1 MLGGA
6 LDRRVSDWW
15 LVSVALLLSAY
26 GIAMVYSAGQ
36 TDVPVLYVNGAWKR
50 QLVWF
55 ALALP
60 AAYAV
65 SRAPLRMVEWLAWP
79 AYVFGVVLLVVTLL
93 FGSGAGT
100 AASVKGWLT
109 IGGVR
114 LGQPAELA
122 KPLTALMLARVL
134 TARRE
139 PPKSLVDLWKPAL
152 VVGVPWLLIMAQPD
166 LGSGIVFIGILFA
179 MLFWAGIPWP
189 LLVLLASPA
198 VSLILSFSVPL
209 WGAWFLA
216 VVALVFYYK
225 PYLVEGVTVV
235 LLNVVTGVA
244 SQVIW
249 DKLKPYQQRRL
260 LVFLDPSNDA
270 RGSGYHVIQSQVAIG
285 SGGWAGKGWTLGT
298 QKRLAFLPAQHTDF
312 IFAVV
317 GEELGFIGVTAA
329 LALFLA
335 LLLRCTR
342 VASRATDAFGSLAAF
357 GLLASWFVHVV
368 VNVGM
373 TLNLM
378 PITGIPLPFFSYGG
392 SFMLISWLAIGL
404 LVRISAEGRGRADR
418 LAV

>member
-1 MLGGA
+1 MIAGSLN
-6 LDRRVSDWW
+6 RRVADWW

-36 TDVPVLYVNGAWKR
+36 TDVPVLYVAGAWKR
-50 QLVWF
+50 QLLWF
-55 ALALP
+55 LLALP

-79 AYVFGVVLLVVTLL
+79 AYAFGLVLLAVTLV

-134 TARRE
+134 TSQRE
-139 PPKSLVDLWKPAL
+139 PPKSLVDLWRPAL

-166 LGSGIVFIGILFA
+166 LGSGVVFIGILFA
-179 MLFWAGIPWP
+179 MLFWAGVPWP
-189 LLVLLASPA
+189 MLVLLASPA
-198 VSLILSFSVPL
+198 ISLVLSFSVPL

-216 VVALVFYYK
+216 LIALVFYYK

-260 LVFLDPSNDA
+260 LVFLDPQNDPKA
-270 RGSGYHVIQSQVAIG
+270 SGYHVIQSQVAIG
-285 SGGWAGKGWTLGT
+285 SGGWLGKGWTMGT

-317 GEELGFIGVTAA
+317 GEELGFVGVSLA

-335 LLLRCTR
+335 LFLRSTR
-342 VASRATDAFGSLAAF
+342 VAARATDSFGSLAAF

-404 LVRISAEGRGRADR
+404 LVRISAEGRGRTDS